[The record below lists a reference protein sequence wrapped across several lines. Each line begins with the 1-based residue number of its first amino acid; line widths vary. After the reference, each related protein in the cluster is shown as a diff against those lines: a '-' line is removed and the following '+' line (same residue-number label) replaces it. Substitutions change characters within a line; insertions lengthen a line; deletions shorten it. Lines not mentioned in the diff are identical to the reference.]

1 MVETLNFE
9 FPAGSH
15 RITRRSQVG
24 VVSSGNLEVLM
35 EAAADSHSLVR
46 VRTST
51 GGFGETWQAV
61 LAKFFEAHDVALQ
74 IEINDFGASP
84 PVVLLRIEQALEEA
98 MQ

>member
-9 FPAGSH
+9 FPAGSR

-35 EAAADSHSLVR
+35 DAAADSRSRVR
-46 VRTST
+46 VRTSA

-61 LAKFFEAHDVALQ
+61 FAKFFAEHDVALQ

-84 PVVLLRIEQALEEA
+84 PVVLLRLEQALEEA
-98 MQ
+98 MR